1 MRGLVPWVMTL
12 PCTNSAGK
20 RRGPVTPYD
29 GSDGQNVMILLVTV
43 GLPIR
48 ISTVCSQYVWMQNV
62 RFLSRN
68 EMFSLDFC
76 DFE

>member
-1 MRGLVPWVMTL
+1 M
-12 PCTNSAGK
+12 
-20 RRGPVTPYD
+20 TPYD

-43 GLPIR
+43 GVPIR

-68 EMFSLDFC
+68 EMFSLDFY